1 MVQEVMG
8 DDLVADSSS
17 EEHIVGEEPRA
28 LPPKPVKPAKAQV
41 TSTKTLLLWRGA
53 VSAQR
58 PERLRA
64 LQAGGGFVTSFLRSG
79 GRVV

>member
-53 VSAQR
+53 V
-58 PERLRA
+58 
-64 LQAGGGFVTSFLRSG
+64 
-79 GRVV
+79 

>member
-28 LPPKPVKPAKAQV
+28 PPPKPVQPAKAQV
-41 TSTKTLLLWRGA
+41 TSTTTLLLGRD
-53 VSAQR
+53 
-58 PERLRA
+58 A
-64 LQAGGGFVTSFLRSG
+64 L
-79 GRVV
+79 